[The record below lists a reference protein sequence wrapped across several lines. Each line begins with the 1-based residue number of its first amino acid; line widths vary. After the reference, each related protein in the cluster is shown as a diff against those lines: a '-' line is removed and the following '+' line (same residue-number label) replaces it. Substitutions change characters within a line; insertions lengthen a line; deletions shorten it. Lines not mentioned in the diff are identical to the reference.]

1 LLDRLSAYPA
11 FLSLAERDD
20 FKQLGQNAD
29 FQNAWK
35 SHSPIGHLW
44 DNPQAETIRQ
54 NADTA
59 GVVWNLVLTNLDDL
73 QTCLQ
78 TGQSAK
84 FSAEQILGRW
94 DFNVMASLTALVQTR
109 ANVATSEMA
118 AMRTLWFPA
127 YSNTVFVAGAD
138 GQAFLKNL
146 PHFKMQ
152 PNQPTTFDTAIW
164 QGQWKSD
171 GDNYNVTLASSGA
184 NKFATVTIDGSRL
197 TLKTESDTL
206 IFDRE

>member
-1 LLDRLSAYPA
+1 LSAYPA

-29 FQNAWK
+29 FQAAWK
-35 SHSPIGHLW
+35 NHSPIGHLW
-44 DNPQAETIRQ
+44 NNPQAETIRQ
-54 NADTA
+54 NADTS
-59 GVVWNLVLTNLDDL
+59 GMVWNLVLTNLDDL
-73 QTCLQ
+73 RTCLQ

-84 FSAEQILGRW
+84 FSPEQILGRW
-94 DFNVMASLTALVQTR
+94 DFNVMASLTALVQSR
-109 ANVATSEMA
+109 ANVPTSEMA

-127 YSNTVFVAGAD
+127 YSNTAFVAGAD

-184 NKFATVTIDGSRL
+184 NKFASATIDGSRL

-206 IFDRE
+206 IFDREE